1 MVQSLASYYN
11 IVKSW
16 FFGWSISRCTAKSTN
31 TVHNTVLS
39 QASAHGGSQLSN
51 KKNRGWA
58 VARIRCLNGSTFP
71 MQAPTPHVKLAAR
84 GYQYYMGKTKIILY
98 HTCSIQCTC
107 IYNIIAC
114 SVAKKSIQCKVIK
127 GLL

>member
-16 FFGWSISRCTAKSTN
+16 FFGRSISRCTAKSTN
-31 TVHNTVLS
+31 TVHNTILS

-71 MQAPTPHVKLAAR
+71 MQAPTPHEVSCQ
-84 GYQYYMGKTKIILY
+84 GVPILY
-98 HTCSIQCTC
+98 GKDKD
-107 IYNIIAC
+107 NIISHMQHTVYMHLQYNC
-114 SVAKKSIQCKVIK
+114 MQCC
-127 GLL
+127 